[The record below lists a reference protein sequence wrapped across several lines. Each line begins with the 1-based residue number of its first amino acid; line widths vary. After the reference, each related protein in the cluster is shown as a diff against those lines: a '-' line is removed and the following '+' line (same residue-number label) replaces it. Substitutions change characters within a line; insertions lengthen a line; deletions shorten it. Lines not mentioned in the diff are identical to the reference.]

1 MKRADL
7 ADHFIQSALHLI
19 FALGIASFL
28 NVSTAADF
36 IDANWISMGGIPGA
50 NGPVNAAVVDG
61 AGNLYIGGSFRVV
74 GDVFANNI
82 AKWNGTNW
90 SALGSGMDSDVGSG
104 NSYVLAVAVSGS
116 NLYAGGQFTTA
127 GGNAATNIAKW
138 DGSS

>member
-50 NGPVNAAVVDG
+50 NGPVYAVAVDG
-61 AGNLYIGGSFRVV
+61 SGNLYIGGSFTAV
-74 GDVFANNI
+74 GDVVANRI
-82 AKWNGTNW
+82 AKWDGTNW
-90 SALGSGMDSDVGSG
+90 SALGSGMENPV
-104 NSYVLAVAVSGS
+104 YAIAVSG
-116 NLYAGGQFTTA
+116 NDVYAGGYFTTA
-127 GGNAATNIAKW
+127 GDSLG
-138 DGSS
+138 